1 MSRSAEISG
10 GKCSLPMMI
19 TGYDPPG
26 LLDME
31 EWKANWNGDDWRE
44 YRSMPEEP
52 GEVELFRLTTTVGRP
67 LGREEFITQLEVRT
81 GRSLHPRAVG
91 RPKRN
96 SRERKL
102 GTLGAVPNILISKGD
117 DNENRR
123 KYYIR

>member
-10 GKCSLPMMI
+10 GRCSLPMMI
-19 TGYDPPG
+19 AGYDPLG

-67 LGREEFITQLEVRT
+67 LGREEFITQLEART

-91 RPKRN
+91 RPKKKQQG
-96 SRERKL
+96 E
-102 GTLGAVPNILISKGD
+102 
-117 DNENRR
+117 E
-123 KYYIR
+123 IRDTGGCP